1 MVGSAIDRILTRY
14 RRGECHFHDT
24 PFRPDPITGG
34 KGTIQTMLAEVNN
47 YYPFVALAVSNREQ
61 PTENWHFREVA
72 PMGPVK

>member
-1 MVGSAIDRILTRY
+1 
-14 RRGECHFHDT
+14 
-24 PFRPDPITGG
+24 
-34 KGTIQTMLAEVNN
+34 MLAEVNN